1 MKLSFS
7 PRARIFAAAAVVLAA
22 GVGATLAAFTDSG
35 NVETTFTAGSLDL
48 KFDGDEDGNP
58 TNYVVDFSAGFDNLA
73 PGDTVTRDLLVFNS
87 GTLDALL
94 SLGTPQITNS
104 AGTPSPALQDSLTMT
119 ITDITVPASPVTVY
133 DGPLPN
139 SGFTSLDISSGGAA
153 NGRTLQMEVT
163 LDSAALPSVGGQTIT
178 VVLPFTATQS

>member
-7 PRARIFAAAAVVLAA
+7 PRARILAAAAVVLVA
-22 GVGATLAAFTDSG
+22 GVGATLAAFTDTG

-94 SLGTPQITNS
+94 SLGVPQITNS
-104 AGTPSPALQDSLTMT
+104 AGTPSPALQDSLTMV
-119 ITDITVPASPVTVY
+119 ITDITVPGSPVAVY
-133 DGPLPN
+133 SGPLPSAAFN
-139 SGFTSLDISSGGAA
+139 SLDIASGGAG

-163 LDSAALPSVGGQTIT
+163 LDSAALPAVGGQTIT